1 MSNIT
6 NKKLHNDGNSINR
19 NQPEKTMYESEL
31 DQGNNHNCAID
42 CASNNLKEYSWT

>member
-1 MSNIT
+1 MSSMT

-31 DQGNNHNCAID
+31 DQENDDNCAND
-42 CASNNLKEYSWT
+42 CSSNNLKEYS